1 MLIGFLVT
9 PWPFICG
16 SKPQEDRTLHIL
28 YNLFGASL
36 HQTATSS
43 LMIRIHDNTMQ
54 SLHVLIITLLFLFVY
69 SLHQFPFAHAL
80 SSSIPTNT
88 SLLQYPAINLSGNSS
103 ARLFLQSR
111 SSDTLASFG
120 FYSTDGSVFILCVMM
135 SYYGGY
141 GDSIIG
147 HPQVI
152 WSANRN
158 FPVGRDDILSFTGA
172 GQLIL
177 QNNVGTFVWST
188 PTKDASVV
196 GMRLDGSGNL
206 VLFDQNNVSVW
217 ESFDYPTDT
226 LVIGQLLCVGANLT
240 ANDSFTSWASG
251 QINLHTSSNGL
262 QFYFGS
268 AAYTQVFQPTS
279 LGNGTSDCYAF
290 TNGSFGFPKLV
301 FSLPLARSFQFMR
314 LEFDGHFRLY
324 EMKEAAFHVVFDVLS
339 NEIKFCDYPL
349 ACGEYSVCI
358 NGQCCCPSSH
368 YFRLQD
374 EWRPDMGC
382 LPWTNLSSC
391 NDMRYHQLV
400 PISNISYFS
409 DDAFQSLATSATDAD
424 CKQSCLEECSC
435 KVALF
440 QYDDHDGITGSCLHL
455 SQASLLSQTTNSS
468 HRTSVFFKIQGTMKR
483 RTNIAIGSAV
493 GSFALFATAISIFT
507 WRKCKKTEEEE
518 CFLGGIPGVPARF
531 SYNELKIATRNFS
544 MRLGSG
550 GFGSVF
556 KGKIGKETIAV
567 KRLEGVDQGKQEF
580 LAEVETI
587 GRIHHINLVRLIG
600 FCAEKSSRL
609 LVYEYM
615 SNSSLDKWIFHAH
628 PVFTLSWKTRCNI
641 IMGIAKGLSYLHEE
655 CEQRIAHLDIKPQNI
670 LLDDRFNAKV
680 SDFGLSKLISRD
692 DSKIMTRMRGTRG
705 YLAPEWLG
713 SKITEKVDI
722 YSFGIV
728 IVEIICGRRNLDE
741 SQPEERVHLISLLQ
755 EKARCGKLFD
765 LVDTSSNDMQFHME
779 EVREMMELAMWCL
792 QVDSSKRPLMSTVAK
807 VLEGAMTLEAT
818 PHYDLV
824 ANHEPNQ
831 SDVEM
836 QICSYLPSATHLSGP
851 R

>member
-1 MLIGFLVT
+1 
-9 PWPFICG
+9 
-16 SKPQEDRTLHIL
+16 
-28 YNLFGASL
+28 
-36 HQTATSS
+36 
-43 LMIRIHDNTMQ
+43 
-54 SLHVLIITLLFLFVY
+54 
-69 SLHQFPFAHAL
+69 
-80 SSSIPTNT
+80 
-88 SLLQYPAINLSGNSS
+88 
-103 ARLFLQSR
+103 
-111 SSDTLASFG
+111 
-120 FYSTDGSVFILCVMM
+120 MM

-141 GDSIIG
+141 GDLIIG

-158 FPVGRDDILSFTGA
+158 FPVGREAILSFTGA
-172 GQLIL
+172 GELFL
-177 QNNVGTFVWST
+177 HNTDGTLVWST
-188 PTKDASVV
+188 PTTGASVA
-196 GMRLDGSGNL
+196 GMRLDASGNL
-206 VLFDQNNVSVW
+206 VLFDQNNGSVW

-226 LVIGQLLCVGANLT
+226 LVIGQSLCAGANLT
-240 ANDSFTSWASG
+240 ANTSLTSWTSG
-251 QINLHTSSNGL
+251 QINLHTMSNGL

-279 LGNGTSDCYAF
+279 LGNGRSDCYAF
-290 TNGSFGFPKLV
+290 DNGSLGFTKQI

-324 EMKEAAFHVVFDVLS
+324 EMKEAAFHVVLDVLS
-339 NEIKFCDYPL
+339 NDIQFCDYPL
-349 ACGEYSVCI
+349 ACGENSVCI
-358 NGQCCCPSSH
+358 SGQCCCPSSH

-382 LPWTNLSSC
+382 IPQTNLSCSER
-391 NDMRYHQLV
+391 RYQQLV

-409 DDAFQSLATSATDAD
+409 DDGFLSLATSATDAD

-440 QYDDHDGITGSCLHL
+440 QYDGHDGITGSCLHL
-455 SQASLLSQTTNSS
+455 SQALLLSQTKNSS
-468 HRTSVFFKIQGTMKR
+468 RRASAFFKIQGTVKR
-483 RTNIAIGSAV
+483 RTKIAIGSAV
-493 GSFALFATAISIFT
+493 GSFVLFATAISIFT
-507 WRKCKKTEEEE
+507 WRKCKKREEEDF
-518 CFLGGIPGVPARF
+518 FLGGIPGVPSRF

-544 MRLGSG
+544 MKLGSG

-587 GRIHHINLVRLIG
+587 GRIHHNNLVRLIG

-615 SNSSLDKWIFHAH
+615 SNSSLDKWIFHTH
-628 PVFTLSWKTRCNI
+628 PVFTLSWKTRRNI

-655 CEQRIAHLDIKPQNI
+655 CEQRIAHLDIKPENI

-680 SDFGLSKLISRD
+680 SDFGLSKLINRD

-741 SQPEERVHLISLLQ
+741 SQPEEQVHLISLLQ

-765 LVDTSSNDMQFHME
+765 LVDTSSTDMQFHRE
-779 EVREMMELAMWCL
+779 EVREMMELAVWCL

-824 ANHEPNQ
+824 ANYELDH

-836 QICSYLPSATHLSGP
+836 QLCSYLPSATHLSGP

>member
-1 MLIGFLVT
+1 MPSLPLLITTLV
-9 PWPFICG
+9 
-16 SKPQEDRTLHIL
+16 
-28 YNLFGASL
+28 
-36 HQTATSS
+36 
-43 LMIRIHDNTMQ
+43 
-54 SLHVLIITLLFLFVY
+54 FLFVY
-69 SLHQFPFAHAL
+69 FLHQFPFALAL
-80 SSSIPTNT
+80 MNSTVTNG
-88 SLLQYPAINLSGNSS
+88 SLFQYSTISFGGNSS
-103 ARLFLQSR
+103 AQLFLQSR
-111 SSDTLASFG
+111 SSDTIASFG
-120 FYSTDGSVFILCVMM
+120 LYSTDNYVFILCIMM
-135 SYYGGY
+135 SYYSGY
-141 GDSIIG
+141 GDIIVG
-147 HPQVI
+147 QPQVI

-158 FPVGRDDILSFTGA
+158 FPVGRNAIFSFNGA
-172 GQLIL
+172 GELL
-177 QNNVGTFVWST
+177 LHNTDGTLVWST
-188 PTKDASVV
+188 PTKGASVV

-206 VLFDQNNVSVW
+206 VLFNPNNSSIW

-226 LVIGQLLCVGANLT
+226 LVIGRSLCTGVNLT
-240 ANDSFTSWASG
+240 ANVSLTSWREG
-251 QINLHTSSNGL
+251 QINLHALSNGL

-268 AAYTQVFQPTS
+268 SSYTQVFQPAF
-279 LGNGTSDCYAF
+279 LGNETSNCYAF
-290 TNGSFGFPKLV
+290 ANGSFGFPKPI

-324 EMKEAAFHVVFDVLS
+324 EMKRAAVQVMFDVLS
-339 NEIKFCDYPL
+339 NDVQFCDYPL
-349 ACGEYSVCI
+349 ACGEYGVCI
-358 NGQCCCPSSH
+358 NGQCCCPSSR

-382 LPWTNLSSC
+382 IPLNNLSC
-391 NDMRYHQLV
+391 DHMRYHQLV
-400 PISNISYFS
+400 PVGNISYFS
-409 DDAFQSLATSATDAD
+409 DSGFQSLATSATDED
-424 CKQSCLEECSC
+424 CKQSCLAECSC

-440 QYDDHDGITGSCLHL
+440 QYDRHDGIGGFCLLL
-455 SQASLLSQTTNSS
+455 SQALLLSHPKSS
-468 HRTSVFFKIQGTMKR
+468 ANRTLAFFKIQGTVRR
-483 RTNIAIGSAV
+483 RTSIAVGSAIGS
-493 GSFALFATAISIFT
+493 FASLSIAITIFI
-507 WRKCKKTEEEE
+507 WRKCKKREEED
-518 CFLGGIPGVPARF
+518 FIGGIPGVPARF
-531 SYNELKIATRNFS
+531 SYNDLKIATRDFS

-567 KRLEGVDQGKQEF
+567 KRLEGVDQGKEEF

-600 FCAEKSSRL
+600 FCAEKSKKL

-615 SNSSLDKWIFHAH
+615 SNSSLDKWIFHEH
-628 PVFTLSWKTRCNI
+628 PVFTLSWKTRRNI

-692 DSKIMTRMRGTRG
+692 DSKVMTRMRGTRG

-728 IVEIICGRRNLDE
+728 IVEIICGRKNLDE

-755 EKARCGKLFD
+755 EKARSGQLFD
-765 LVDTSSNDMQFHME
+765 LVDTKSNDMQFHRE
-779 EVREMMELAMWCL
+779 EVKEMMELAIWCL

-824 ANHEPNQ
+824 ANYELDHSN
-831 SDVEM
+831 VER
-836 QICSYLPSATHLSGP
+836 QICSYLPSATLLSGP